1 MTEDPTGPL
10 FGLRPLTFGDVTVK
24 GTALLVTPPT
34 ITVTF
39 PLTAPAG
46 TGTMIVVWLQL
57 VGVVAPV
64 PGNATALDACVGPK
78 LLPVMVTEVPTG
90 PEVGFKA
97 VMVTGVTVKLK
108 LLLAKPPA
116 VTTSGPVVA
125 PDGTSTA
132 APVSIQLCIVAG
144 VPLNVTV
151 SPGTRFPKFVPGIDM
166 ESPTA
171 PKGGLTFVIVGV
183 TVNGTKLL
191 ATPLTSMYAF
201 PLVAPTG
208 TGTVM
213 LVALQ
218 FVGVAG
224 VRLKVTV
231 LVPCVAPKF
240 VPVMVTEVPTRA
252 ALGLMFVMLGGGRTV
267 NATPL
272 LARPLTLTTTFPVVA
287 PVGTGTTMLVLLQ
300 LVGVAD
306 VPLNVIV
313 LVPGDAPKLLP
324 AMVAEIPTGA
334 EVGERLVIL
343 GGIVN
348 SAPLL
353 ARPETVT
360 TTLPAVAPV
369 GTDTTMLVSL
379 QLVGVANVP
388 LNVTVL
394 VP

>member
-1 MTEDPTGPL
+1 
-10 FGLRPLTFGDVTVK
+10 
-24 GTALLVTPPT
+24 
-34 ITVTF
+34 
-39 PLTAPAG
+39 
-46 TGTMIVVWLQL
+46 
-57 VGVVAPV
+57 
-64 PGNATALDACVGPK
+64 
-78 LLPVMVTEVPTG
+78 
-90 PEVGFKA
+90 
-97 VMVTGVTVKLK
+97 
-108 LLLAKPPA
+108 
-116 VTTSGPVVA
+116 
-125 PDGTSTA
+125 
-132 APVSIQLCIVAG
+132 
-144 VPLNVTV
+144 
-151 SPGTRFPKFVPGIDM
+151 
-166 ESPTA
+166 
-171 PKGGLTFVIVGV
+171 
-183 TVNGTKLL
+183 
-191 ATPLTSMYAF
+191 
-201 PLVAPTG
+201 
-208 TGTVM
+208 M

-324 AMVAEIPTGA
+324 AMVTEIPTGA